1 MVKFSIHLKSF
12 SEQNS
17 LSEDDGSCGFVEL
30 SVIFYGLISIGSV
43 GFVTFV

>member
-1 MVKFSIHLKSF
+1 MVKFSRHLKSF
-12 SEQNS
+12 SVQNS
-17 LSEDDGSCGFVEL
+17 LSGDDGSCGFVKL